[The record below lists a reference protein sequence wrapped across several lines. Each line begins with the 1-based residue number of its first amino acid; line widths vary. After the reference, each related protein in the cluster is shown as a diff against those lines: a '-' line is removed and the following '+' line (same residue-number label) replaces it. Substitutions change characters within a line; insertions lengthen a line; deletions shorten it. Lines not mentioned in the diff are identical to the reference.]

1 MAGLYHDQFGREVA
15 KIQLLLIN
23 PNSTSTFTQD
33 VARHLH
39 PRLPNDV
46 GITFYTPPPEAPAS
60 IDGPLDGISST
71 VVILKDLELQPKGQA
86 VNAPEHSSGMSRLA
100 TGYSGIVVACFSA
113 HPLVPVLKELLAGY
127 DQPPPVLGILESSI
141 LAALQLGPT
150 FGIATTGP
158 QWEPLF
164 DEAVRAMGISPTRY
178 TGTKGTGF
186 NAVSL
191 HGDKAAEALLEASC
205 FLVQKGAKVIILG
218 CAGMAPMRASLQVQ
232 LADRVG
238 QSVPVIDGVSS
249 AVDMA
254 IGYARMG
261 IGRTFGPGANEHS
274 AAT

>member
-1 MAGLYHDQFGREVA
+1 MAGLYHDQFGHEVA

-71 VVILKDLELQPKGQA
+71 AVILKDLELQPKGQA
-86 VNAPEHSSGMSRLA
+86 VNEPEGSSGMSRLA

-113 HPLVPVLKELLAGY
+113 HPLVPVLKELLVGY

-191 HGDKAAEALLEASC
+191 HGDKPAEALLDASC

-218 CAGMAPMRASLQVQ
+218 CAGMASMRASLQAQ

-274 AAT
+274 LAT

>member
-71 VVILKDLELQPKGQA
+71 AVILKDLELQPKGQA
-86 VNAPEHSSGMSRLA
+86 VNAPEYSSGMSRLA

-191 HGDKAAEALLEASC
+191 HGDKPAEALLEASC

-218 CAGMAPMRASLQVQ
+218 CAGMASMRASLQVQ
-232 LADRVG
+232 LADRMG

-274 AAT
+274 PAT

>member
-1 MAGLYHDQFGREVA
+1 MAGLYHDQFGHEVA

-71 VVILKDLELQPKGQA
+71 AVILKDLELQPKGQA
-86 VNAPEHSSGMSRLA
+86 VNGPEGSSGMSRLA

-158 QWEPLF
+158 RTSEHTAP
-164 DEAVRAMGISPTRY
+164 E
-178 TGTKGTGF
+178 
-186 NAVSL
+186 
-191 HGDKAAEALLEASC
+191 HALLE
-205 FLVQKGAKVIILG
+205 
-218 CAGMAPMRASLQVQ
+218 MSL
-232 LADRVG
+232 
-238 QSVPVIDGVSS
+238 
-249 AVDMA
+249 M
-254 IGYARMG
+254 
-261 IGRTFGPGANEHS
+261 N
-274 AAT
+274 

>member
-33 VARHLH
+33 VATHLH
-39 PRLPNDV
+39 PRLPVDV

-60 IDGPLDGISST
+60 IDGPLDGVNST
-71 VVILKDLELQPKGQA
+71 AVILKDLELQPKGQA
-86 VNAPEHSSGMSRLA
+86 VNTPEDSTGASRLA

-127 DQPPPVLGILESSI
+127 DKPPPVLGILESSV

-191 HGDKAAEALLEASC
+191 HGDKPAEALLEASC
-205 FLVQKGAKVIILG
+205 FLVQKGARVIILG
-218 CAGMAPMRASLQVQ
+218 CAGMAPMRASLQEQ

-238 QSVPVIDGVSS
+238 QSVPVIDGVSA

-261 IGRTFGPGANEHS
+261 IGRTFGPDSSEHS
-274 AAT
+274 RTT

>member
-33 VARHLH
+33 VATHLH
-39 PRLPNDV
+39 PRLPVDV

-60 IDGPLDGISST
+60 IDGPLDGVSST
-71 VVILKDLELQPKGQA
+71 AVILKDLELQPKGQA
-86 VNAPEHSSGMSRLA
+86 VNTPEDSTGASRLA

-127 DQPPPVLGILESSI
+127 DKPPPVLGILESSV

-158 QWEPLF
+158 RTSEHSDKCSGVLMNQTEWEPLF

-191 HGDKAAEALLEASC
+191 HGDKPAEALLEASC
-205 FLVQKGAKVIILG
+205 FLVQKGARVIILG
-218 CAGMAPMRASLQVQ
+218 CAVSYALHQ
-232 LADRVG
+232 L
-238 QSVPVIDGVSS
+238 
-249 AVDMA
+249 
-254 IGYARMG
+254 Y
-261 IGRTFGPGANEHS
+261 T
-274 AAT
+274 

>member
-71 VVILKDLELQPKGQA
+71 VVILKDLELQPKGQV

-158 QWEPLF
+158 RTSEHTAPKHALFEMSLMNQTEWEPLF

-218 CAGMAPMRASLQVQ
+218 CAVR
-232 LADRVG
+232 
-238 QSVPVIDGVSS
+238 
-249 AVDMA
+249 
-254 IGYARMG
+254 
-261 IGRTFGPGANEHS
+261 
-274 AAT
+274 